1 MNIDAEYLKIRKIY
15 RGKAVKIPASSLT
28 DKKYGDEVINYVI
41 KRTSVGWLQYH
52 FRPLE
57 FK

>member
-28 DKKYGDEVINYVI
+28 DKKFGDEVINYVI
-41 KRTSVGWLQYH
+41 KRISMV
-52 FRPLE
+52 
-57 FK
+57 